1 MLSAARWVI
10 IAAPGSGRAQSPM
23 LSLTELSPTTSRRL
37 RLLAALA
44 VAVLALVVI
53 WKLLAVLLAFLVS
66 GVVAYLLV
74 PVVDLAERRTPW
86 GRRWPQVT
94 RMATAV
100 LLLLLLLLAILIVV
114 GLGLLGVIDQSAV
127 LVERAPAL
135 MADAQAIYQEA
146 IAEYE
151 SRVPPNIRE
160 MIDPRLG
167 ELRQALING
176 LEDALLS
183 VLRFLQTGVGL
194 VVSFATVPIILFYL
208 LYDPAGLGQGVRR
221 LLPRPVRDDFTEI
234 ARLTGESIGLYLR
247 VQLMLAAMTG
257 VVIGLGL
264 WVMGVSAAPILA
276 IIAAFAELIPI
287 VGATISLVIA
297 VVVMLVTDLTKTPFV
312 VALYLVW
319 QVLQNSLIAPRV
331 QGQALGLHPLAIVLA
346 LAVFGLFLG
355 FWGVLVAAPFTSAGY
370 RVIRYVVE
378 EWDAAGAGLADPEL
392 EGEDGVASSLRN
404 ARE

>member
-1 MLSAARWVI
+1 MAFSIPPLSA
-10 IAAPGSGRAQSPM
+10 PS
-23 LSLTELSPTTSRRL
+23 SRRL

-44 VAVLALVVI
+44 LAVLTAVVI
-53 WKLLAVLLAFLVS
+53 WKLLAALLPFLLS
-66 GVVAYLLV
+66 GIVAYLLV
-74 PVVDLAERRTPW
+74 PVVNLAERKTPW

-94 RMATAV
+94 RMATAG

-114 GLGLLGVIDQSAV
+114 GLGLLRVIDESTA
-127 LVERAPAL
+127 LVERAPNLVAE
-135 MADAQAIYQEA
+135 AQTIYQRA

-167 ELRQALING
+167 ELRQALVNG
-176 LEDALLS
+176 LEEALLR

-194 VVSFATVPIILFYL
+194 VVSLATVPIILFYL
-208 LYDPAGLGQGVRR
+208 LYDPAGLGQGARR

-234 ARLTGESIGLYLR
+234 ARLAGESIGLYLR
-247 VQLMLAAMTG
+247 VQLLLAAMTG
-257 VVIGLGL
+257 VAIGVGL
-264 WVMGVSAAPILA
+264 WAMGVSAAPILA
-276 IIAAFAELIPI
+276 IIAAFAELVPI

-297 VVVMLVTDLTKTPFV
+297 VVVMLVTDLGKTPLV

-319 QVLQNSLIAPRV
+319 QVLQNSIIAPRF

-346 LAVFGLFLG
+346 LAIFGLFLG
-355 FWGVLVAAPFTSAGY
+355 FWGILVAAPFTAAGY

-378 EWDAAGAGLADPEL
+378 EWHAADVLVQASPDTDADAAL
-392 EGEDGVASSLRN
+392 ESRQPDEQPPPY
-404 ARE
+404 